1 MTNIVVLAACWRVSP
16 TLPAVLYDCPEPRL
30 FLPVQDEKSAALRQ
44 QASPDRLS
52 VTFGGGEE
60 AVFSPGS
67 PPAAAMD
74 KVRFPGDAAPPPVA
88 AEKCQSKDG
97 LLKYG
102 TGDLHDTEQE
112 EDPGYIGT
120 METAISVEECITQ
133 EQIVERLRLHKEVLS
148 SVKQQPWGMRRKLR
162 LVKQAKAYVKQH
174 EGELRERRT
183 TRHLLSRCHLLVI
196 KRWQHTRR
204 ELDNLMNA
212 LIPWELRIKQIES
225 HFGSVVASY
234 FTFLRWL
241 FWVNLV
247 ITVLLVAFVAIP
259 EVSAARRDIRHSYQR
274 VHLSKCNVRKEML
287 PRERRTATNLDTLWD
302 FDGVLKYS
310 PIFYGYYTNRDAAD
324 TGYRLPF
331 AYFMTGIAVYA
342 YSFVAT
348 LRKMAENSRMSKLSE
363 KDDECVFTWKLFT
376 GWDYMIGNAETA
388 HNRVASIVLGFKE
401 ALLEEAER
409 RRDARNW
416 RVLCLRALVNLAVL
430 VLLASSAYAV
440 VEVVK
445 RSNQTSPSD
454 SWWRQNEITVVM
466 SLIQYVYPIL
476 FEVLGLLES
485 YHPRKQ
491 LRIQLARI
499 MALNMLSLYTLII
512 ALFDK
517 IKDMTADLE
526 DLRPLIKGI
535 QQQQTTTTPPYAAEG
550 SSCRQVAVQC
560 PSPAAAAAAA
570 LSLGL
575 LLASSPTAPPITTD
589 LAVHRHTGEGAFT
602 EATSDFLSTS
612 SGQLT
617 ITTEVDYLLNY
628 TEPEEGEQQSVSGSL
643 QTRTWSTDLTSSTVI
658 ASESEDSTSSEF
670 SMSSESSSTA
680 DTEYESDSTSD
691 TAPSQAPLHASTSLP
706 LESTMSTVPNT
717 IAVSDGSETN
727 ETSMLPTVKTTTEV
741 PSPASAV
748 THNEDGLSHTTTAPT
763 PPVSGHPHTAP
774 NRSCYIWQCDATT
787 PQPKNSAGSTIC
799 SGTLDGQLNETI
811 RERLRDRCWETM
823 FGQELMKLTVMDLV
837 SQTECILCC
846 NSTFKVTFLSLLLI
860 VDRKH

>member
-1 MTNIVVLAACWRVSP
+1 MNAA
-16 TLPAVLYDCPEPRL
+16 AV
-30 FLPVQDEKSAALRQ
+30 
-44 QASPDRLS
+44 RLS
-52 VTFGGGEE
+52 E
-60 AVFSPGS
+60 AG
-67 PPAAAMD
+67 
-74 KVRFPGDAAPPPVA
+74 RG
-88 AEKCQSKDG
+88 
-97 LLKYG
+97 
-102 TGDLHDTEQE
+102 
-112 EDPGYIGT
+112 
-120 METAISVEECITQ
+120 TAISVEECITQ

-259 EVSAARRDIRHSYQR
+259 EMLTADTRTAGE
-274 VHLSKCNVRKEML
+274 RKEML

-517 IKDMTADLE
+517 IKDM
-526 DLRPLIKGI
+526 RMP
-535 QQQQTTTTPPYAAEG
+535 
-550 SSCRQVAVQC
+550 
-560 PSPAAAAAAA
+560 
-570 LSLGL
+570 
-575 LLASSPTAPPITTD
+575 
-589 LAVHRHTGEGAFT
+589 
-602 EATSDFLSTS
+602 
-612 SGQLT
+612 
-617 ITTEVDYLLNY
+617 
-628 TEPEEGEQQSVSGSL
+628 
-643 QTRTWSTDLTSSTVI
+643 
-658 ASESEDSTSSEF
+658 
-670 SMSSESSSTA
+670 
-680 DTEYESDSTSD
+680 
-691 TAPSQAPLHASTSLP
+691 
-706 LESTMSTVPNT
+706 
-717 IAVSDGSETN
+717 
-727 ETSMLPTVKTTTEV
+727 
-741 PSPASAV
+741 
-748 THNEDGLSHTTTAPT
+748 
-763 PPVSGHPHTAP
+763 
-774 NRSCYIWQCDATT
+774 
-787 PQPKNSAGSTIC
+787 
-799 SGTLDGQLNETI
+799 
-811 RERLRDRCWETM
+811 
-823 FGQELMKLTVMDLV
+823 
-837 SQTECILCC
+837 
-846 NSTFKVTFLSLLLI
+846 
-860 VDRKH
+860 

>member
-1 MTNIVVLAACWRVSP
+1 MGLLLDVLLDRKVRRVP
-16 TLPAVLYDCPEPRL
+16 ATLPALLYDCPEPRL

-74 KVRFPGDAAPPPVA
+74 KVRFPGNAAPPPVA
-88 AEKCQSKDG
+88 AVEKG
-97 LLKYG
+97 F
-102 TGDLHDTEQE
+102 
-112 EDPGYIGT
+112 DPA
-120 METAISVEECITQ
+120 ERKKTAISVEECITQ

-259 EVSAARRDIRHSYQR
+259 EMLTADTRTAGE
-274 VHLSKCNVRKEML
+274 RKEML

-535 QQQQTTTTPPYAAEG
+535 QQQQTTTTPATAAEG

-575 LLASSPTAPPITTD
+575 LLASGSTAPPLTTD
-589 LAVHRHTGEGAFT
+589 LAVHRHTSEGAFT

-612 SGQLT
+612 SMQLT
-617 ITTEVDYLLNY
+617 VTTEVDYLLNY
-628 TEPEEGEQQSVSGSL
+628 TEPEEGEQQSVSGIL
-643 QTRTWSTDLTSSTVI
+643 QVC
-658 ASESEDSTSSEF
+658 
-670 SMSSESSSTA
+670 
-680 DTEYESDSTSD
+680 
-691 TAPSQAPLHASTSLP
+691 
-706 LESTMSTVPNT
+706 
-717 IAVSDGSETN
+717 
-727 ETSMLPTVKTTTEV
+727 
-741 PSPASAV
+741 
-748 THNEDGLSHTTTAPT
+748 HTQ
-763 PPVSGHPHTAP
+763 
-774 NRSCYIWQCDATT
+774 IQC
-787 PQPKNSAGSTIC
+787 
-799 SGTLDGQLNETI
+799 
-811 RERLRDRCWETM
+811 
-823 FGQELMKLTVMDLV
+823 
-837 SQTECILCC
+837 
-846 NSTFKVTFLSLLLI
+846 
-860 VDRKH
+860 